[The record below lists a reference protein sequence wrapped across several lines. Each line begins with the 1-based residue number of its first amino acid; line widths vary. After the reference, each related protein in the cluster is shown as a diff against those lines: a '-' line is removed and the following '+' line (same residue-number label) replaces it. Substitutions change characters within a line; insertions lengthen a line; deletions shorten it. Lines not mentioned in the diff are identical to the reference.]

1 MGVIR
6 ERLSLE
12 KRKLLSAIAPTY
24 ETKRIYRYNFGR
36 ECNLENPVTINEKLQ
51 YLKLHDY
58 YKNDTVTMCVD
69 KYRLREYLAG
79 KKLEHLCP
87 KLYGV
92 YDSTAEIDWDVLPD
106 SFVIKCNH
114 GCGYNILCP
123 DKSRLDIKESVRLL
137 KQWMKED
144 YWKEF
149 AEVQYRY
156 VKKKIIAEEYLGDEL
171 RTYKFYC
178 FNGVPKVLYVSE
190 NGENGEKDKYLNYYS
205 MDWEMLP
212 YCLSG
217 HVRKTLPHPK
227 PEHMDELVR
236 YAEILSRDFPFVRVD
251 LYDVNGKVYIS
262 ELTFIPTGG
271 FMHLIP
277 EGTDIEWGN
286 WLDLKQKKD
295 LARQRERE

>member
-1 MGVIR
+1 MGTIR

-12 KRKLLSAIAPTY
+12 KRKLLSAIAPAY
-24 ETKRIYRYNFGR
+24 ETKRIYRYNFGK
-36 ECNLENPVTINEKLQ
+36 ECNLDHPVTINEKLQ
-51 YLKLHDY
+51 YLKLNDY

-69 KYRLREYLAG
+69 KYRIREYLTE

-92 YDSTAEIDWDVLPD
+92 YDSAAEIDWNALPD

-123 DKSRLDIKESVRLL
+123 DKSRLDIKESLRLL

-171 RTYKFYC
+171 QTYKFYC
-178 FNGVPKVLYVSE
+178 FNGIPKVLYVSE

-227 PEHMDELVR
+227 PEHMEELVR

-251 LYDVNGKVYIS
+251 LYDVNGRVYIS

-271 FMHLIP
+271 YMQLTP
-277 EGTDIEWGN
+277 EGTDVEWGN
-286 WLDLKQKKD
+286 WLDVKQK
-295 LARQRERE
+295 